1 MNDIS
6 RTIPGIA
13 LNDAAKKK
21 IPELARAI
29 DPSDAS
35 LVLHYGTSVQRK
47 LASVSDKMLDMT
59 AEKPTGGIADAVT
72 ALVDEIRPLSDIQA
86 KRGLFARLFRK
97 REAKRLRKRYDAV
110 SANVERLTV
119 ELENHRNTL
128 LRDHIMLGKLQEAV
142 LEQYRELTVHTEAG
156 RQRLADIAEQSER
169 DRFEKRLYDLELSR
183 TVSMQMLPQIQLL
196 RDANLALSEKIQSLL
211 TNTVPLWKNQMSLAL
226 GMENARG
233 VNNEMI
239 GMLNDVLREQEK
251 HDRGQDEL
259 KNKLKEIKNER

>member
-1 MNDIS
+1 MNDIPQM
-6 RTIPGIA
+6 IHGIV
-13 LNDAAKKK
+13 LNDADKKK
-21 IPELARAI
+21 ISELARSI
-29 DPSDAS
+29 DPADAS

-47 LASVSDKMLDMT
+47 LASVSNKMLAVT
-59 AEKPTGGIADAVT
+59 AEKPTGGIAETVT
-72 ALVDEIRPLSDIQA
+72 ALVDEIRPLSDVQT
-86 KRGLFARLFRK
+86 KPGLFARLFRK
-97 REAKRLRKRYDAV
+97 RNAKRLRKRYDAV
-110 SANVERLTV
+110 SADVERLSM

-128 LRDHIMLGKLQEAV
+128 LRDHVMLGKLQEAV

-211 TNTVPLWKNQMSLAL
+211 TNTVPLWQNQMSLAL

-239 GMLNDVLREQEK
+239 GRLNEVLREQEE
-251 HDRGQDEL
+251 HDRGQTEL
-259 KNKLKEIKNER
+259 ENQLKEIKHER